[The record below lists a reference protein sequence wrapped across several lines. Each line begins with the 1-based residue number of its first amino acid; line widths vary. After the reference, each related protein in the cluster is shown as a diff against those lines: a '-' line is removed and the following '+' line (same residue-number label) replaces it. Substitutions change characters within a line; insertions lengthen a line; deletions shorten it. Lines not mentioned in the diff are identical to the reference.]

1 MKRRIGIV
9 GGGIIGLALAYK
21 LSKSSD
27 YQVTLFEKEMEVG
40 KHQSGR
46 NSGVLHCGLSYQP
59 GSLKAK
65 LAKNGIEQMKLFC
78 STHGVPFDICGKI
91 VVASNNIEEYFLN
104 QLAEKGRKNG
114 LKGLKFLDQN
124 QVLKKE
130 PNIRATKCLFVPEE
144 GIVDFKMVMKKMA
157 LSIKNNNGEIR
168 CGIEIR
174 KINDQHN
181 EILISDDKKDYVFD
195 MIINAGGLHSDKLFY
210 KFTGNRR
217 PIRIIPFRGEYFKFK
232 DRYSNVFNNLVYPV
246 ANPKFPFLGVHFTRM
261 INGSKEVGPNA
272 VLALKREGY
281 DKLNFNFN
289 DLVDTLSYSGLFN
302 FIRNN
307 FKFTFQ
313 EFVSSLSIESF
324 VEKGRKLIPDLKK
337 EMLDIGISGVR
348 AQAIDG
354 KGDLLM
360 DFFVVRKNNQIHLL
374 NTPSPGATAS
384 LSIADYIIKHYI

>member
-1 MKRRIGIV
+1 
-9 GGGIIGLALAYK
+9 
-21 LSKSSD
+21 
-27 YQVTLFEKEMEVG
+27 
-40 KHQSGR
+40 
-46 NSGVLHCGLSYQP
+46 
-59 GSLKAK
+59 
-65 LAKNGIEQMKLFC
+65 
-78 STHGVPFDICGKI
+78 
-91 VVASNNIEEYFLN
+91 
-104 QLAEKGRKNG
+104 
-114 LKGLKFLDQN
+114 
-124 QVLKKE
+124 
-130 PNIRATKCLFVPEE
+130 
-144 GIVDFKMVMKKMA
+144 MA
-157 LSIKNNNGEIR
+157 LSIKNNNSEIR
-168 CGIEIR
+168 CGIEIK
-174 KINDQHN
+174 KINNQHN

-195 MIINAGGLHSDKLFY
+195 MIINAGGLHSDKLFN

-232 DRYSNVFNNLVYPV
+232 DRYSDVFNNLVYPV

-281 DKLNFNFN
+281 DKFNFNFN
-289 DLVDTLSYSGLFN
+289 DLVDTLSYGGFFN
-302 FIRNN
+302 FIKNN

-313 EFVSSLSIESF
+313 EFVSSFSIESF

-337 EMLDIGISGVR
+337 EMLDRGISGVR